1 MVSDRTVKALY
12 TSAFIAG
19 ATMGGG
25 PAAGAAAAAFLQ
37 TELGKSAMKDFVKH
51 TTKKGD
57 VRKTA
62 RRAYASSDKP
72 KRKASA
78 YSKRYGRAFKKLA
91 PKYKKKNGQWK
102 KDGFK
107 RCGAAARKEAKRS

>member
-1 MVSDRTVKALY
+1 MPRYCPRCGEPLHSD
-12 TSAFIAG
+12 S
-19 ATMGGG
+19 
-25 PAAGAAAAAFLQ
+25 
-37 TELGKSAMKDFVKH
+37 
-51 TTKKGD
+51 TTKGE

-62 RRAYASSDKP
+62 RRAYEPKAKP

-107 RCGAAARKEAKRS
+107 QCAAAARKEAKRS

>member
-1 MVSDRTVKALY
+1 VVNLPRYCPRCGEPLHSD
-12 TSAFIAG
+12 S
-19 ATMGGG
+19 
-25 PAAGAAAAAFLQ
+25 
-37 TELGKSAMKDFVKH
+37 
-51 TTKKGD
+51 TTKGK

-62 RRAYASSDKP
+62 RRAYEPKAKP

-107 RCGAAARKEAKRS
+107 RCGAAARREAKR

>member
-1 MVSDRTVKALY
+1 
-12 TSAFIAG
+12 
-19 ATMGGG
+19 MGGG
-25 PAAGAAAAAFLQ
+25 PAAGTAAAAFLQ
-37 TELGKSAMKDFVKH
+37 TELGKSAMNDLVKSTRSRTKG

-57 VRKTA
+57 VRKTG
-62 RRAYASSDKP
+62 RRAYEP

-78 YSKRYGRAFKKLA
+78 YSKRYGKAFKKLA

-107 RCGAAARKEAKRS
+107 RCAAAARKEAKK

>member
-1 MVSDRTVKALY
+1 MPRYCPRCGETLHSD
-12 TSAFIAG
+12 S
-19 ATMGGG
+19 
-25 PAAGAAAAAFLQ
+25 
-37 TELGKSAMKDFVKH
+37 
-51 TTKKGD
+51 TTKGE

-62 RRAYASSDKP
+62 RRAYEPKAKP